1 MRTLNPDTDLESHP
15 MWKILLQTLTDFQ
28 EDKCTR
34 IAAALSYYTIFS
46 LAPLLTLAMAIG
58 GLVLEPDDVQGKIEM
73 EVKALVG
80 ADGAKQVRTMIEAAE
95 GEATHSDGSAKNT
108 GILATIIS
116 SGVLLI
122 GLIGLVSQMQS
133 AMNDV
138 WEVKPD
144 PDQSFWRRIM
154 LSRLL
159 SFGMLAAAGFLLLV
173 SLVLSTTIS
182 FVGDSIHRFL
192 PGSASETLLEAT
204 NFALS
209 FIIITAL
216 FASIFKYL
224 PDAKVSWRD
233 VGVGSAVT
241 ALLFVIGKSLI
252 GLYLGSKNMESTY
265 GAAGSLALLLTWIYY
280 SSIIFLLGAEFTQ
293 AWAKSRGGGI
303 KPSDFAVKTK

>member
-1 MRTLNPDTDLESHP
+1 
-15 MWKILLQTLTDFQ
+15 MWKILVQTFTDFLD
-28 EDKCTR
+28 DKCTR

-58 GLVLEPDDVQGKIEM
+58 GLVLEPEDVRGKIEQ

-80 ADGAKQVRTMIEAAE
+80 EDGAEQVRTMIEATEDKLMTGGDEKAE
-95 GEATHSDGSAKNT
+95 KRRSIFATV
-108 GILATIIS
+108 IS

-122 GLIGLVSQMQS
+122 GLIGLVGQMQA

-144 PDQSFWRRIM
+144 PEQSFWKVMIVN
-154 LSRLL
+154 RLL
-159 SFGMLAAAGFLLLV
+159 SFGMLAAAGFLLVV
-173 SLVLSTTIS
+173 SLLLSAAIT
-182 FVGDSIHRFL
+182 FVGDSISSVL
-192 PGSASETLLEAT
+192 PGAASEAILQSI

-209 FIIITAL
+209 FVVITVL
-216 FASIFKYL
+216 FAAIFKYL
-224 PDAKVSWRD
+224 PDAKVNWRD
-233 VGVGSAVT
+233 VAVGSVVT

-265 GAAGSLALLLTWIYY
+265 GAAGSLALMLTWIYY

-293 AWAKSRGGGI
+293 AWAKIKGSGI
-303 KPSDFAVKTK
+303 RPSKFAVKVK

>member
-1 MRTLNPDTDLESHP
+1 
-15 MWKILLQTLTDFQ
+15 MWKILVQTFTDFQ

-58 GLVLEPDDVQGKIEM
+58 GLVLEPEDVQGQIEQQ
-73 EVKALVG
+73 VKSLVG
-80 ADGAKQVRTMIEAAE
+80 DDGAKQVRTMIEAAE
-95 GEATHSDGSAKNT
+95 GGSGDEASEKRT

-116 SGVLLI
+116 SGVLLVGLI
-122 GLIGLVSQMQS
+122 GLIGQMQA

-144 PDQSFWRRIM
+144 PEQSLWKRLIV
-154 LSRLL
+154 SRLL
-159 SFGMLAAAGFLLLV
+159 SFGMLAAIGFLLLV
-173 SLVLSTTIS
+173 SLLMSTAIS
-182 FVGDSIHRFL
+182 FVGDSINKLL
-192 PGSASETLLEAT
+192 PEYASETILQAI

-209 FIIITAL
+209 FVVITTL
-216 FASIFKYL
+216 FAAIFKYL
-224 PDAKVSWRD
+224 PDAKVGWRD
-233 VGVGSAVT
+233 VAVGSAVT

-293 AWAKSRGGGI
+293 AWAKIRGGGI
-303 KPSDFAVKTK
+303 EPSDFAVRVK

>member
-1 MRTLNPDTDLESHP
+1 
-15 MWKILLQTLTDFQ
+15 MWKILVQTFTDFQ
-28 EDKCTR
+28 KDKCTR

-58 GLVLEPDDVQGKIEM
+58 GLVLEPEDVQGKIEQQV
-73 EVKALVG
+73 ESLVG
-80 ADGAKQVRTMIEAAE
+80 EDGAKQVRTMIEAAE
-95 GEATHSDGSAKNT
+95 GGGDESSEKRT

-116 SGVLLI
+116 SGVLLVGLI
-122 GLIGLVSQMQS
+122 GLIGQMQA

-144 PDQSFWRRIM
+144 PDQSFWKRMIF
-154 LSRLL
+154 SRLL

-173 SLVLSTTIS
+173 SLLLSAVIS
-182 FVGDSIHRFL
+182 FVGDSISSFI
-192 PGSASETLLEAT
+192 PWVASDSILQVI
-204 NFALS
+204 NFVLS
-209 FIIITAL
+209 FVIITAL
-216 FASIFKYL
+216 FAAIFKYL
-224 PDAKVSWRD
+224 PDAKVGWYD

-293 AWAKSRGGGI
+293 AWAKIKGSGI
-303 KPSDFAVKTK
+303 KPSEFAIKA

>member
-1 MRTLNPDTDLESHP
+1 
-15 MWKILLQTLTDFQ
+15 MWKILVQTFTDFQ
-28 EDKCTR
+28 DDKCTR

-46 LAPLLTLAMAIG
+46 LAPLLTLTMAIG
-58 GLVLEPDDVQGKIEM
+58 GLILEPEDVQGKIEQQ
-73 EVKALVG
+73 VKALVG
-80 ADGAKQVRTMIEAAE
+80 DDGAKQVRTMIEAAE
-95 GEATHSDGSAKNT
+95 GGPLIGGDEKSEQRT

-122 GLIGLVSQMQS
+122 GLIGLIGQMQA

-144 PDQSFWRRIM
+144 PDQSFWRRII

-173 SLVLSTTIS
+173 SLLLSTAIT
-182 FVGDSIHRFL
+182 FVGESIHGSM
-192 PGSASETLLEAT
+192 PGVASETLLQIV

-209 FIIITAL
+209 FVVITAL
-216 FASIFKYL
+216 FAAIFKYL
-224 PDAKVSWRD
+224 PDAKVGWYD
-233 VGVGSAVT
+233 VAVGSAVT

-293 AWAKSRGGGI
+293 AWAKIRGSGI
-303 KPSDFAVKTK
+303 EPSKFAVKVK